1 MNKITKKE
9 YEEMTMAQ
17 IQEIVNRGGDEK
29 LRLNEAVSDYLDG
42 LKLSDKAREQ
52 INQTDYSILSD
63 VFGGCFTSE
72 EVEEVV
78 NWNSYCEEEQRKELK
93 SVNSKDAKESEVSPK
108 EYEKIEEV
116 TMKFGKGLVGE
127 PFQGKDGNEYREIKI
142 PNKDENDKSPWASFV
157 VKSNQVH
164 DDKFGKGMFMK
175 LPAEGSTTVK
185 KPEITGQDEN
195 GKNQYEDKMTKIP
208 NKELK
213 SMVEAYKERPRENQM
228 ETVTI
233 KCAKGVVGEPFQ
245 GKDGNEY
252 RQVKIPN
259 KDENDKSPWS
269 TFVVK
274 SNQIH
279 DDKFGKGMFM
289 KLPADGSTTV
299 RKDAPVGEKDGKMQ
313 YETNTTKVP
322 NTELKGMVEFYKD
335 RDQSKEIP
343 SQEEKAPA
351 KEEKAAPSKKAPK
364 KEQSSLLDRISKKK
378 EQAKEKQQ
386 EKPKKEHNKNK
397 DTSL

>member
-157 VKSNQVH
+157 VKSNQ
-164 DDKFGKGMFMK
+164 
-175 LPAEGSTTVK
+175 
-185 KPEITGQDEN
+185 
-195 GKNQYEDKMTKIP
+195 
-208 NKELK
+208 
-213 SMVEAYKERPRENQM
+213 
-228 ETVTI
+228 
-233 KCAKGVVGEPFQ
+233 
-245 GKDGNEY
+245 
-252 RQVKIPN
+252 
-259 KDENDKSPWS
+259 
-269 TFVVK
+269 
-274 SNQIH
+274 IH